1 MIGCEYQISLR
12 CLMGYSKPNR
22 TELIRQSP
30 NSVEIIRPILR
41 GKDIKKYGYKF
52 ADKYLIATF
61 PSKKYNIEDYPAVRD
76 YLLNFGKSDTEYLS
90 QYGND
95 CWGKNRLAQSG
106 NRGSRKKTHNKW
118 FELQDSIAYWD
129 DFSKPKVVWKRVG
142 SILRFAFDDKKL
154 AVLDSTCFAAG
165 KYAKYLTGI
174 LNSNMGKYMLQ
185 GSPTTGT
192 GDLLISVQAIEPL
205 KIPIPNSEIKKL
217 IEDKV
222 DKTLQYN
229 TACDIDSDIY
239 SMYALS
245 NEEIRFIE
253 SLINQQA

>member
-1 MIGCEYQISLR
+1 
-12 CLMGYSKPNR
+12 
-22 TELIRQSP
+22 
-30 NSVEIIRPILR
+30 
-41 GKDIKKYGYKF
+41 
-52 ADKYLIATF
+52 
-61 PSKKYNIEDYPAVRD
+61 
-76 YLLNFGKSDTEYLS
+76 
-90 QYGND
+90 
-95 CWGKNRLAQSG
+95 
-106 NRGSRKKTHNKW
+106 
-118 FELQDSIAYWD
+118 
-129 DFSKPKVVWKRVG
+129 
-142 SILRFAFDDKKL
+142 
-154 AVLDSTCFAAG
+154 
-165 KYAKYLTGI
+165 
-174 LNSNMGKYMLQ
+174 MGKYMLQ